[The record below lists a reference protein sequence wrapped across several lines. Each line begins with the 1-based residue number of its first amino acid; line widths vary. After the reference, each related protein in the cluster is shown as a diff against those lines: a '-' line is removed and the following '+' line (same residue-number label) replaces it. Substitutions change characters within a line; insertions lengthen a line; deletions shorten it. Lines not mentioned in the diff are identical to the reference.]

1 MASICDGS
9 GAIHVVFDEL
19 GSQAGANIFKG
30 KGWDSKL
37 ETLGNFDNHDIID
50 NDNPQR
56 ITMKT
61 HESYKMIVSVY
72 PLLNQEDTA
81 FKFKFW
87 AECLEKPPEPVVTKV
102 RWW

>member
-37 ETLGNFDNHDIID
+37 ETLGNFDNYDIID
-50 NDNPQR
+50 NDNP
-56 ITMKT
+56 
-61 HESYKMIVSVY
+61 
-72 PLLNQEDTA
+72 
-81 FKFKFW
+81 
-87 AECLEKPPEPVVTKV
+87 
-102 RWW
+102 